1 MKTCIKCGGQ
11 MNDEATYCPI
21 CGAEQTELAIDKRFE
36 KELLHK
42 EKNVFSTIGLFLGLG
57 ALVGIVICFFIAG
70 ATEGSKRSDPILIVF
85 GIIFFLSFAVSV
97 GGLVLSI
104 IGAAQSSKK
113 GTGIGSAIGGI
124 ICSAL
129 AVVFFLFI
137 LSQM

>member
-1 MKTCIKCGGQ
+1 MRTCIKCGGQ

-21 CGAEQTELAIDKRFE
+21 CGAEQTELATDKRFE

-57 ALVGIVICFFIAG
+57 ALVGIVICFLIAG
-70 ATEGSKRSDPILIVF
+70 TVGDKRSNPILIVF

-104 IGAAQSSKK
+104 IGATQSSKK
-113 GTGIGSAIGGI
+113 GTGVGSAVAGI

-129 AVVFFLFI
+129 AIVFFLFI